1 MIKKINTLKKFGVFQ
16 NFTWNTLPEFNE
28 KNIFY
33 GWNYSGK
40 TTISRLLSS
49 LKNKEINKSF
59 PDAEFEIILSD
70 NSRITQNNIGNNNL
84 NILVFNSDY
93 IRENLKWDLNNKFNG
108 ITFDV
113 GETIGLR
120 EKIEK
125 YEEQIIKVNGSEEII
140 SKKSPF
146 ISLKTEFE
154 SFENHK
160 FTEESRSIKN
170 DIFNSLIEFNK
181 GHLKTILSQVIA
193 DLDENQINDTDELNR
208 IKKLSLSTKDKEEI
222 KIINNKIDIKSIYD
236 SVVLILNQEPEKN
249 NIIQILEENSYVSNW
264 VKSGIPLHKG
274 KEKCF
279 FCENDLSKERLDN
292 LLLYFNNAS
301 SNLRNEILIKIEEIK
316 LSIEELNN
324 IDLPKS
330 KFEFFDNFQNDFQ
343 TQLDLFFTIN
353 ERISIFLNNLIR
365 ELEIKNNESIFIK
378 KGINDYDNSLE
389 LEINTWTEKTNELIN
404 NHNQLYLD
412 FDTKQDEARTL
423 LKKHQVSTFLI
434 LEDYIK
440 KKKESD
446 FGIRCINKL
455 DEYVRKV
462 TIEIAKLEGELK
474 SFVKGKDELNSFIQ
488 KFLNRS
494 DIQIEVIEED
504 KFILKRNGQIADNL
518 SEGEKTAISFS
529 YFLVSLESLFQENKL
544 FDYIIC
550 VDDPISSL
558 DGNHIAQI
566 YSLINSFFF
575 RQNVNPAIPEQYVN
589 CFKQLFIST
598 HNFEFFSFIKDSNR
612 INKRNTK
619 EYYFIKRISNTES
632 HIQELPKSLRDY
644 KSEYIYLFD
653 LIFKFYE
660 NGCQESDEKFILM
673 PNAVRRFLEIY
684 TLMKIPD
691 STDQVDERIR
701 ILMPEPTELKILHHF
716 SHFTTFEKVMM
727 HDEIILNLSQAIGEL
742 ITLLEKDELHFESLK
757 RAVSR

>member
-40 TTISRLLSS
+40 TTISRLFSS
-49 LKNKEINKSF
+49 LKNKELNKSYLE
-59 PDAEFEIILSD
+59 AEFEIILN
-70 NSRITQNNIGNNNL
+70 NSSKITQHNIGENSLNL
-84 NILVFNSDY
+84 LIFNSDY
-93 IRENLKWDLNNKFNG
+93 IRENLKWDLNDKFNG

-125 YEEQIIKVNGSEEII
+125 YEDQILKVNGSEEII

-154 SFENHK
+154 TFENQK

-193 DLDENQINDTDELNR
+193 DLEGNQITDEEELNR

-222 KIINNKIDIKSIYD
+222 KIINYNIDLKSFYD
-236 SVVLILNQEPEKN
+236 SVVVLLNQEPEKN
-249 NIIQILEENSYVSNW
+249 NIIQILEENPYVSNW
-264 VKSGIPLHKG
+264 VKSGIPLHKE
-274 KEKCF
+274 KDKCF
-279 FCENDLSKERLDN
+279 FCENDLSKERINN

-301 SNLRNEILIKIEEIK
+301 SNLRNEIITKIKEIN

-324 IDLPKS
+324 IELPKS

-343 TQLDLFFTIN
+343 AQLDAFLLIT
-353 ERISIFLNNLIR
+353 ERVTLFLNNLIR
-365 ELEIKNNESIFIK
+365 ELDLKNNESIFIRK
-378 KGINDYDNSLE
+378 SILDYDNSLQ
-389 LEINTWTEKTNELIN
+389 LEINNWTEKTNELIN
-404 NHNQLYLD
+404 SHNQLYAN
-412 FDTKQDEARTL
+412 FETKQDEARTL

-434 LEDYIK
+434 FENYIQ
-440 KKKESD
+440 KKKEND
-446 FGIRCINKL
+446 FGIRCIAKL
-455 DEYVRKV
+455 DNYIRKV
-462 TIEIAKLEGELK
+462 KIEIAKLEGELK
-474 SFVKGKDELNSFIQ
+474 SIVKGKDQLNSFIQ

-494 DIQIEVIEED
+494 DIQIEVIEDD
-504 KFILKRNGQIADNL
+504 KFVLKRNGQIADNL

-529 YFLVSLESLFQENKL
+529 YFLVSLESLFQENKI

-550 VDDPISSL
+550 IDDPISSL

-575 RQNVNPAIPEQYVN
+575 RQNVNPEIPEQYVN

-612 INKRNTK
+612 INKKNTK

-660 NGCQESDEKFILM
+660 NGCQERDEKFILM
-673 PNAVRRFLEIY
+673 PNAVRRFIEIY
-684 TLMKIPD
+684 TLMKLPD

-727 HDEIILNLSQAIGEL
+727 HDEIILNLSQAIAEL
-742 ITLLEKDELHFESLK
+742 MTLLKKDELHFESLK

>member
-1 MIKKINTLKKFGVFQ
+1 MIRKINTLKNFGVFQ
-16 NFTWNTLPEFNE
+16 NFTWDILPEFNE

-49 LKNKEINKSF
+49 LKNKELNKSYSE
-59 PDAEFEIILSD
+59 AEFEITLDDKSK
-70 NSRITQNNIGNNNL
+70 ITHKNIENNNL
-84 NILVFNSDY
+84 NLLIFNSDY
-93 IRENLKWDLNNKFNG
+93 IRENLKWDLNSQFNG

-125 YEEQIIKVNGSEEII
+125 LEEQILKVNGSNEII

-146 ISLKTEFE
+146 ELLKTEFD
-154 SFENHK
+154 SFEDNK
-160 FTEESRSIKN
+160 YTQESRTIKN

-181 GHLKTILSQVIA
+181 SHLKSIIPQVVN
-193 DLDENQINDTDELNR
+193 DLESNLITDLDELNR
-208 IKKLSLSTKDKEEI
+208 IKKLSLSTNDKEEI
-222 KIINNKIDIKSIYD
+222 QIIHNDVNLKSLYD
-236 SVVLILNQEPEKN
+236 SVVILLNQEPKKN
-249 NIIQILEENSYVSNW
+249 NIIQILEENPYVSNW

-279 FCENDLSKERLDN
+279 FCENDLSKERLNN
-292 LLLYFNNAS
+292 LLLYFNNES
-301 SNLRNEILIKIEEIK
+301 SNLRNEIITKIEQIK
-316 LSIEELNN
+316 HKIDELNN
-324 IDLPKS
+324 IELPKS

-343 TQLDLFFTIN
+343 AQLDSFILIKDK
-353 ERISIFLNNLIR
+353 IFLFYNNLIN
-365 ELEIKNNESIFIK
+365 ELEIKNNESIFISK
-378 KGINDYDNSLE
+378 RIADYDNALQ
-389 LEINTWTEKTNELIN
+389 LDIDKWTEITNKLIN
-404 NHNQLYLD
+404 NHNQLFTD
-412 FDTKQDEARTL
+412 FDTKQIEARNL
-423 LKKHQVSTFLI
+423 LKKHQVSLFLTI
-434 LEDYIK
+434 EEYIK
-440 KKKESD
+440 KKKESE
-446 FGIRCINKL
+446 FGIRCISKFNSYIK
-455 DEYVRKV
+455 KV
-462 TIEIAKLEGELK
+462 KIEIAKLESELK
-474 SFVKGKDELNSFIQ
+474 SIVKGKDELNSFIQ

-494 DIQIEVIEED
+494 DIFIEVIEDD
-504 KFILKRNGQIADNL
+504 KFILKRNGKIADNL

-529 YFLVSLESLFQENKL
+529 YFLVSLESLFQDKKI

-550 VDDPISSL
+550 IDDPISSL

-575 RQNVNPAIPEQYVN
+575 RQNINPAVPEQYVN

-612 INKRNTK
+612 INKKSTK

-632 HIQELPKSLRDY
+632 NIQELPKSLRDY

-653 LIFKFYE
+653 LIFKFFI
-660 NGCQESDEKFILM
+660 NGCQETDEKLILM

-684 TLMKIPD
+684 TLMKLPD

-701 ILMPEPTELKILHHF
+701 ILMPEHMELKTLHHF
-716 SHFTTFEKVMM
+716 SHFTTFEKVMK

-742 ITLLEKDELHFESLK
+742 MTLLGKDELHFESLK
-757 RAVSR
+757 RAVTR